1 MTRDFRPPSK
11 LSRQIPAKLFSLFL
25 VIGLLNTAVGYAI
38 YLIGLAA
45 NAAPAAALAIATVL
59 GAAFNYAS
67 TGFLVFNNRSLGRL
81 PHFIVAYVLTYLVN
95 AGALE
100 GLTVMGLGPALAQLV
115 LLPFAAVLSFALFR
129 LYVFREGRH
138 S

>member
-1 MTRDFRPPSK
+1 MTRDFGLSAK
-11 LSRQIPAKLFSLFL
+11 LWRQVPAKLFSVFL
-25 VIGLLNTAVGYAI
+25 VVGLLNTAVGYAI

-67 TGFLVFNNRSLGRL
+67 TGFIVFKNRSLGRL
-81 PHFIVAYVLTYLVN
+81 PHFFGAYALTYLLN

-100 GLTVMGLGPALAQLV
+100 GLTTLGLGPAVAQLL
-115 LLPFAAVLSFALFR
+115 LLPFAAVLSFSLFR
-129 LYVFREGRH
+129 LYVFKEVRR